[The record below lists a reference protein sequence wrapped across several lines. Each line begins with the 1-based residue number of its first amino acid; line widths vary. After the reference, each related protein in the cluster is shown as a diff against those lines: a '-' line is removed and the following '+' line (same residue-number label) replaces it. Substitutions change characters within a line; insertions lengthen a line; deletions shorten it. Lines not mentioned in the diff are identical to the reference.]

1 MVVLM
6 RYEDAI
12 RQTEILKSVKR
23 FQLAVQEAKVKI
35 NLAISP
41 GTWLLSSIMVLN
53 IESTVGYN
61 NKLKRATPHSTMR

>member
-1 MVVLM
+1 M